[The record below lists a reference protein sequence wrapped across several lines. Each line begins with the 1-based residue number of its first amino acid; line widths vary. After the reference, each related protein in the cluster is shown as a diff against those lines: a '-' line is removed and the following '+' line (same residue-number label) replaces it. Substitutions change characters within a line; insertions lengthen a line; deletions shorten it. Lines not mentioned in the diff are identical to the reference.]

1 MTSLD
6 KRARV
11 GLGLLAAG
19 LGLGLLGDAVF
30 HGRPLGLNAA
40 IWAFAFVAALAV
52 LLRVGNVP
60 LHQGRRMMAAPLV
73 LFALLLAWRDSP
85 LLQAVNVFAIAGAV
99 ALGAL
104 RRTDRRVVHAGVDDY
119 VAGAVTAGAAT
130 VLGAVELM
138 EREVPWEQVGRGIR
152 GRRFAAV
159 ARGFA
164 LGLPLLV
171 VFGGLFV
178 AADAVFQNLLSSA
191 VPGLPHAWWQHV
203 VVALGIAWISAGLL
217 RDLLATKEQE
227 RVLSVNARAP
237 RIGATEIMVAVGA
250 LNLLFLAFVL
260 VQLRYLFGGRG
271 LVEAQVGLTYAE
283 YARHG
288 FFELVIAAVL
298 VLPLLLGVDAVHTG
312 TPRQTR
318 ILRGLSGCLVVLV
331 GVVMVSALQ
340 RLWLYQ
346 QTFGLTELRIYATG
360 VVLWLAAV
368 FGWLCLT
375 VLRGRRDLF
384 ATGAVV
390 AGFAATLCINVVN
403 PDALIARTNLSRPT
417 VDVAYL
423 GGLSDDAVPT
433 LVAGLPSLDPPLRR
447 ALATRLLER
456 GTADESVLSWNLSRT
471 RGASLLDEHEN
482 RLREL
487 AR

>member
-1 MTSLD
+1 MTSVGN
-6 KRARV
+6 RGRV
-11 GLGLLAAG
+11 GLGLLLAG
-19 LGLGLLGDAVF
+19 VGLGLLGDVLF
-30 HGRPLGLNAA
+30 HGRALGVNAVA
-40 IWAFAFVAALAV
+40 WAVAFVAALAV
-52 LLRVGNVP
+52 LLRLGNVP

-73 LFALLLAWRDSP
+73 VFALLLAWRDSP

-104 RRTDRRVVHAGVDDY
+104 RRTDRSVRHAGVDDY
-119 VAGAVTAGAAT
+119 AAGMVTAGAAT
-130 VLGAVELM
+130 VLGAVQLM
-138 EREVPWEQVGRGIR
+138 EREVPWQEFGRGIR
-152 GRRFAAV
+152 GPRFTAV
-159 ARGFA
+159 TRGFA

-178 AADAVFQNLLSSA
+178 AADAVFQNLLASA
-191 VPGLPHAWWQHV
+191 VPALPHAWWQHV
-203 VVALGIAWISAGLL
+203 VLAVGIAWISAGLL
-217 RDLLATKEQE
+217 RDLLATKEDE
-227 RVLSVNARAP
+227 RVLSVNAQAP
-237 RIGATEIMVAVGA
+237 RIGATEIAVALGA

-298 VLPLLLGVDAVHTG
+298 VLPLLLAVDAMVRG
-312 TPRQTR
+312 TARQAR
-318 ILRGLSGCLVVLV
+318 AVRALSGCLVALV
-331 GVVMVSALQ
+331 GIVMLSALQ

-360 VVLWLAAV
+360 VVLWVAV
-368 FGWLCLT
+368 VLGWLCVT

-390 AGFAATLCINVVN
+390 AGFAATLCINIAN
-403 PDALIARTNLSRPT
+403 PDALIARTNLARPN

-433 LVAGLPSLDPPLRR
+433 LVARLPSLDPPLRR
-447 ALATRLLER
+447 ALAARLLDR
-456 GTADESVLSWNLSRT
+456 GATDGSVLSWNLSRN
-471 RGASLLDEHEN
+471 RAASTLAEHET